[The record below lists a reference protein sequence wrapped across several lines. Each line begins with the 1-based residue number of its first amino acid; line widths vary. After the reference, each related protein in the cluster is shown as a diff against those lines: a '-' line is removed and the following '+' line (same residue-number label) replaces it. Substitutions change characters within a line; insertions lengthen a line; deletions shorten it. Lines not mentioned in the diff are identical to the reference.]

1 MSFLKSIDVLRR
13 SLMHK
18 ITKNI
23 GNTSLAKNIDLN
35 KKITIKR
42 ILICRPNHRLGNL
55 LLITPL
61 VQEVITTFPDCKID
75 LFIKGNLGSIVF
87 KNYKNIDKI
96 ISLPRKPSKEIL
108 KYFGNWFSIKKQ
120 QYDLAINVVVGSSS
134 GRIATKISNAKF
146 KVFGDVEE
154 RNKTQY
160 DNFEHIAKKPI
171 YSLRNYLSM
180 FGVAENNNG
189 ISSINLKL
197 GSSEMA
203 QGQKIVKELANNNK
217 NTISLFTYATADKC
231 YSKKWWINFYRKLK
245 EAFPSYNFIE
255 VLPVEN
261 ISMIDF
267 EAPSFYSKD
276 IREICAFIA
285 NTNLFIGADSGIMHL
300 ASAAQIPTVGLFS
313 RANQR
318 EYQPFNNKSLAI
330 NTNNVNCDETI
341 KIIDNIL
348 KKN

>member
-13 SLMHK
+13 GLMHK

-23 GNTSLAKNIDLN
+23 GNTPLGKNIDLN
-35 KKITIKR
+35 KKIKIER
-42 ILICRPNHRLGNL
+42 VLIIRPNHRLGNL

-61 VQEVITTFPDCKID
+61 VQEVINTYPNCKID
-75 LFIKGNLGSIVF
+75 LFIKGNLGPIVF
-87 KNYKNIDKI
+87 KNYKNINKI
-96 ISLPRKPSKEIL
+96 INLPRKPSKEIS
-108 KYFGNWFSIKKQ
+108 KYFNNWFSIKNNK
-120 QYDLAINVVVGSSS
+120 YDLAINVVIGSSS

-146 KVFGDVEE
+146 KVFGDVDEA
-154 RNKTQY
+154 NKTQY

-171 YSLRNYLSM
+171 YSLRNYLSK
-180 FGVAENNNG
+180 FGITEKNNG
-189 ISSINLKL
+189 IPSINLKL
-197 GSSEMA
+197 SSSEMA
-203 QGQKIVKELANNNK
+203 QGQKIVEELANNNK

-231 YSKKWWINFYRKLK
+231 YSEKWWLNFYEKLK
-245 EAFPSYNFIE
+245 ESFPSYNFIE

-300 ASAAQIPTVGLFS
+300 ASAAQVPTIGLFS
-313 RANQR
+313 RLNQI
-318 EYQPFNNKSLAI
+318 EYQPFNNKSIAV